1 MRRASHAIG
10 GGSPYEASDAGSGQE
25 LEKRFVIE
33 TEKMAAD
40 QQQQRRDLLLGE
52 TSPHKSDP
60 QVDSI
65 EPGPGRPFFGIQT
78 PSNIVARRF

>member
-1 MRRASHAIG
+1 MRFG
-10 GGSPYEASDAGSGQE
+10 VDSGMGRLTPVVARNQE
-25 LEKRFVIE
+25 NAVSQERQKRSIS
-33 TEKMAAD
+33 
-40 QQQQRRDLLLGE
+40 QQRRDPLLGE

-65 EPGPGRPFFGIQT
+65 EPDPGRPFFGIQT